1 MASKI
6 WPLNTKMQSR
16 TCLCSPTKHPGSF
29 KCSCHRHSNE
39 PVSSG
44 CRTVPVCAAFLNYR
58 GLGSI
63 KKTNF
68 NTVNLLQ
75 MGVNGFQNGS
85 FDVTGPWS
93 RDTDAS
99 LCGDRH
105 SLFAAAMG
113 GLDYLAELHEPFELE
128 ILSGVLA
135 GSLVSG
141 VQIAIS
147 ASNTGG
153 AWDNAKYI
161 EAGASEHARTLGP
174 KRSSPHKA
182 AIGDPLKDTSGPS
195 LNILITLMAVESLVF
210 SPFFATPWFTN
221 PSLYQF
227 FSRDAISRFKPGI
240 EKIFP

>member
-1 MASKI
+1 M
-6 WPLNTKMQSR
+6 T
-16 TCLCSPTKHPGSF
+16 HF
-29 KCSCHRHSNE
+29 
-39 PVSSG
+39 
-44 CRTVPVCAAFLNYR
+44 
-58 GLGSI
+58 GL
-63 KKTNF
+63 
-68 NTVNLLQ
+68 
-75 MGVNGFQNGS
+75 
-85 FDVTGPWS
+85 
-93 RDTDAS
+93 
-99 LCGDRH
+99 
-105 SLFAAAMG
+105 G

-174 KRSSPHKA
+174 KGSSPHKA

-195 LNILITLMAVESLVF
+195 LNILIKLMAVESLVF
-210 SPFFATPWFTN
+210 AATPWFTD